1 MLMSEN
7 HIGSDF
13 DDFLQEEG
21 IFEEVEAAAIKKV
34 VGLLKIAEDLIARS
48 TKLSP
53 STRLMREKIIARI
66 RCNNELPVF
75 QSIGYWRNYIASL
88 QLQVAE
94 LSKPLMD
101 LAREGDE
108 DAIQQIQRGI
118 TLLREAEKSRPPEG
132 ERKRRVG
139 RVTNLSK
146 VREGWQEIIYS
157 SLGDKWKP
165 AFAVMALTGCRP
177 GELNGLEI
185 RPTDQ
190 KGILWFR
197 IKGKKVTEDAGQ
209 AWRELRID
217 VRGAAGAV
225 ELIAKIGP
233 DGWTVEIKDSAQA
246 ITKAIARAAQ
256 RTKLIR
262 LDQTLPACTC
272 RNAVAS
278 GMKAAG
284 SPIDEIAAALGHST
298 DECQKF
304 NGRARAGHKAGGGI
318 ILEVRTAHPVKK
330 TGLAYHN

>member
-1 MLMSEN
+1 MTVDYNISSALD
-7 HIGSDF
+7 I
-13 DDFLQEEG
+13 
-21 IFEEVEAAAIKKV
+21 AA
-34 VGLLKIAEDLIARS
+34 DLIARS
-48 TKLSP
+48 DKLQP
-53 STRLMREKIIARI
+53 STRLMREKFIARI
-66 RCNNELPVF
+66 RRKNELPVF

-94 LSKPLMD
+94 FSKPLMD

-118 TLLREAEKSRPPEG
+118 SLLQEAEKSRPPEG

-157 SLGDKWKP
+157 SLCDKWKP

-190 KGILWFR
+190 KGVLWFR
-197 IKGKKVTEDAGQ
+197 IKGKKVTEHAGQ
-209 AWRELRID
+209 AWRELKID
-217 VRGAAGAV
+217 VCGAV
-225 ELIAKIGP
+225 GADELIAEIGQE
-233 DGWTVEIKDSAQA
+233 GGMVEIEDSPQA
-246 ITKAIARAAQ
+246 ITKAITRAAQ

-262 LDQTLPACTC
+262 LDQTLPSYVC

-278 GMKAAG
+278 GMKADG
-284 SPIDEIAAALGHST
+284 YGIEKVAAALGHST

-304 NGRARAGHKAGGGI
+304 YGRARAGHKSGGGQV
-318 ILEVRTAHPVKK
+318 LEVRTARPVKK
-330 TGLAYHN
+330 TARSLVYQPSRGLGGK